1 MAIKL
6 KNIGIVTIDDVN
18 YGNRLQN
25 YAMVKKLSEY
35 GKVYNIRRKFA
46 CEEWSY
52 FNLTVKKEIKNAI
65 ISQLNI
71 IRHNLEWARL
81 NNFNRFNKAYIPNCK
96 YVFSKNTKY
105 EKMNSFF
112 DYYVVGSDQ
121 IWNPKFFK
129 DMYINMLSFASSN
142 KKIAVAPSISRDSLS
157 DKDALEFKER
167 LKDFKYISCREEQGA
182 ALLESIIGKE
192 VVSLLDP
199 TLMLSDKEWD
209 EVSKKPKFHD
219 ESKKYIFLYF
229 LGTMTEEYTSI
240 INSIKEKYELE
251 VINVLDK
258 SSKYYSCG
266 PSQFVYLI
274 KNSQLV
280 LTDSFHGSVF
290 SYIYNKPFRIFYRQ
304 GEGGYMN
311 SRLTN
316 LMNKLNLDESIY
328 LKEDDCL
335 DNIMAVNYDK
345 TRLEFEQKK
354 FNDYLQKVFE
364 N

>member
-1 MAIKL
+1 M
-6 KNIGIVTIDDVN
+6 NIGIVTIDDVN

-25 YAMVKKLSEY
+25 YAMVKKLSKY
-35 GKVYNIRRKFA
+35 GSVYNIRRKFA
-46 CEEWSY
+46 CEDWSY
-52 FNLTVKKEIKNAI
+52 FNLIVKKNIKFSI
-65 ISQLNI
+65 ISGLNI
-71 IRHNLEWARL
+71 FRNNTEWSRL
-81 NNFNRFNKAYIPNCK
+81 SNFNKFNKSYIPNCK
-96 YVFSKNTKY
+96 YAFSKDAKY
-105 EKMNSFF
+105 ESIDKFF

-129 DMYINMLSFASSN
+129 DMYINMLSFTSSK
-142 KKIAVAPSISRDSLS
+142 KKIAVAPSISCDSLS
-157 DKDALEFKER
+157 DKDEEEFKER

-182 ALLESIIGKE
+182 ALLESVTGKE
-192 VVSLLDP
+192 VTSLLDP

-209 EVSKKPKFHD
+209 EIIKKPVFHD
-219 ESKKYIFLYF
+219 DNKKYIFLYF
-229 LGTMTEEYTSI
+229 LGTMTEGYTSI
-240 INSIKEKYELE
+240 INSIKEKYGLE

-266 PSQFVYLI
+266 PSEFVYLI

-290 SYIYNKPFRIFYRQ
+290 SYIYNRPFRIFYRQ

-335 DNIMAVNYDK
+335 DNIMSVSYDK
-345 TRLEFEQKK
+345 KYLESEQKK
-354 FNDYLQKVFE
+354 FNDYLQRVFE